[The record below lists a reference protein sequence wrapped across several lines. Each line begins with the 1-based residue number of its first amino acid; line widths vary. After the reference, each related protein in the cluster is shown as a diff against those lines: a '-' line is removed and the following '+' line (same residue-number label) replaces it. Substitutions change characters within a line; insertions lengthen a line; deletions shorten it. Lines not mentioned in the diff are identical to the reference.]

1 MTITIDNITDE
12 DIELYLY
19 SFQLHQFLREETKV
33 TLTPRGITAQTAQV
47 VQNNPFDDLFSLAE
61 PATTNHSEPHKS
73 TDADLYIAFS
83 MYYENFY
90 ADRIKDGDTIRWQ
103 IINKNFDVSRS
114 IPLSGLVRDP
124 DVHKV
129 IHNYVESL
137 DEITKAIYKS
147 YILRIL
153 MFGLFYRANKSI
165 ETDKKILLYPFV
177 RHSTLLI
184 VPHIKQVRYG
194 IGTNFVYTVGE
205 EEITVLNRREDIIFK
220 IKPIAYSDICHH
232 RIDVAVYGDLCEYIC
247 EHYPNKEY
255 RIDYDALA
263 KFSTRITRPKRSP
276 QKVGKPIMEVCISD
290 VKEDIDDELPF

>member
-1 MTITIDNITDE
+1 MTITVDDITDE

-19 SFQLHQFLREETKV
+19 SFQLHRFLREETKDD
-33 TLTPRGITAQTAQV
+33 
-47 VQNNPFDDLFSLAE
+47 NPFSIAV
-61 PATTNHSEPHKS
+61 PVATVTHSEPYKS

-83 MYYENFY
+83 MYYEKFY
-90 ADRIKDGDTIRWQ
+90 AGRIKDGDTIKWQ
-103 IINKNFDVSRS
+103 ILNKNFDVARS
-114 IPLSGLVRDP
+114 IPLSGLVKDP

-129 IHNYVESL
+129 IHSYVESL
-137 DEITKAIYKS
+137 DVITKAMYKS

-177 RHSTLLI
+177 KRSTLLI

-205 EEITVLNRREDIIFK
+205 EEITILNRREDIIFK
-220 IKPIAYSDICHH
+220 IKPTTYSDICHH

-255 RIDYDALA
+255 QIDYNALA
-263 KFSTRITRPKRSP
+263 KFSTRVTRLKKSP
-276 QKVGKPIMEVCISD
+276 AKVGKPIMEVSVSGVD
-290 VKEDIDDELPF
+290 EDIDDIFPF

>member
-1 MTITIDNITDE
+1 MTITIDDITDE

-19 SFQLHQFLREETKV
+19 TFQLHQFLREETKV
-33 TLTPRGITAQTAQV
+33 TLTPRGLTTQV
-47 VQNNPFDDLFSLAE
+47 VQNNPFDDLIAE
-61 PATTNHSEPHKS
+61 PVNTTKREPYKS

-83 MYYENFY
+83 MYYEKFY
-90 ADRIKDGDTIRWQ
+90 SDRIKDGDTIKWQ
-103 IINKNFDVSRS
+103 ILNKNFDVARS
-114 IPLSGLVRDP
+114 IPLSGLVRVL

-129 IHNYVESL
+129 IHSYVESL

-177 RHSTLLI
+177 KHSTLLI

-194 IGTNFVYTVGE
+194 IGTNFMYIAGE
-205 EEITVLNRREDIIFK
+205 EEITILNRREDIIFK

-232 RIDVAVYGDLCEYIC
+232 RFDVGVYGELCEYIC
-247 EHYPNKEY
+247 EQYPNKDY
-255 RIDYDALA
+255 RIDYNTLA
-263 KFSTRITRPKRSP
+263 KFSTRVTRPRRSP
-276 QKVGKPIMEVCISD
+276 AKVGRPIMEVTVSGAD
-290 VKEDIDDELPF
+290 EDIDDILPF

>member
-33 TLTPRGITAQTAQV
+33 TLTPRGITKQV
-47 VQNNPFDDLFSLAE
+47 VQNDPFADLFSLTD
-61 PATTNHSEPHKS
+61 PATVDEPPKS
-73 TDADLYIAFS
+73 ADADLYIAFS
-83 MYYENFY
+83 MYYEKFY

-114 IPLSGLVRDP
+114 IPMSGLLRDP
-124 DVHKV
+124 DVHKI
-129 IHNYVESL
+129 IHSYVESL

-153 MFGLFYRANKSI
+153 MFGLFYRANKSV

-255 RIDYDALA
+255 RIDYNALA

-276 QKVGKPIMEVCISD
+276 RKVGKPIMEVNIID

>member
-19 SFQLHQFLREETKV
+19 SFQLHQFLREEAKV
-33 TLTPRGITAQTAQV
+33 TLKPTGLTAQV
-47 VQNNPFDDLFSLAE
+47 VQNDPFADLFSLAE
-61 PATTNHSEPHKS
+61 PETVNEPPKS
-73 TDADLYIAFS
+73 ADADLYIAFS
-83 MYYENFY
+83 MYYEKFY

-114 IPLSGLVRDP
+114 IPMSGLLRDP

-129 IHNYVESL
+129 IHIYVESL

-147 YILRIL
+147 YILRLI
-153 MFGLFYRANKSI
+153 MFGLFYRANKHI
-165 ETDKKILLYPFV
+165 ETEKKILIYPFM

-220 IKPIAYSDICHH
+220 IKPTAYSDICHH

-255 RIDYDALA
+255 QIDYNALA
-263 KFSTRITRPKRSP
+263 KFSTRVTRLKKSP
-276 QKVGKPIMEVCISD
+276 AKVGKPIMEVSVSGVD
-290 VKEDIDDELPF
+290 EDIDDIFPF

>member
-1 MTITIDNITDE
+1 MTITVDDITDE

-19 SFQLHQFLREETKV
+19 SFQLHRFLREETKDD
-33 TLTPRGITAQTAQV
+33 
-47 VQNNPFDDLFSLAE
+47 NPFSIAV
-61 PATTNHSEPHKS
+61 PVATVTHSEPYKS

-83 MYYENFY
+83 MYYEKFY
-90 ADRIKDGDTIRWQ
+90 AGRIKDGDTIKWQ
-103 IINKNFDVSRS
+103 ILNKNFDVARS
-114 IPLSGLVRDP
+114 IPLSGLVKDP

-129 IHNYVESL
+129 IHSYVESL
-137 DEITKAIYKS
+137 DVITKAMYKS

-177 RHSTLLI
+177 KRSTLLI

-255 RIDYDALA
+255 QIDYNALA
-263 KFSTRITRPKRSP
+263 KFSTRVTRLKKSP
-276 QKVGKPIMEVCISD
+276 AKVGKPIMEVSLSGVD
-290 VKEDIDDELPF
+290 ADIDDIFPF

>member
-1 MTITIDNITDE
+1 MTITVDDITDE

-19 SFQLHQFLREETKV
+19 SFQLHRFLREETKDD
-33 TLTPRGITAQTAQV
+33 
-47 VQNNPFDDLFSLAE
+47 NPFSIAV
-61 PATTNHSEPHKS
+61 PVATVTHSEPYKS

-83 MYYENFY
+83 MYYEKFY
-90 ADRIKDGDTIRWQ
+90 AGRIKDGDTIKWQ
-103 IINKNFDVSRS
+103 ILNKNFDVARS
-114 IPLSGLVRDP
+114 IPLSGLVKDP

-129 IHNYVESL
+129 IHSYVESL
-137 DEITKAIYKS
+137 DVITKAMYKS

-177 RHSTLLI
+177 KRSTLLI

-205 EEITVLNRREDIIFK
+205 EEITILNRREDIIFK
-220 IKPIAYSDICHH
+220 IKPTTYSDICHH

-255 RIDYDALA
+255 QIDYNALA
-263 KFSTRITRPKRSP
+263 KFSTRVTRLKKSP
-276 QKVGKPIMEVCISD
+276 AKVGKPIMEVSLSGVD
-290 VKEDIDDELPF
+290 ADIDDIFPF

>member
-19 SFQLHQFLREETKV
+19 SFQLHQFPREETKV
-33 TLTPRGITAQTAQV
+33 TLTPRGIPAQV
-47 VQNNPFDDLFSLAE
+47 VQNDPFDDLIAE
-61 PATTNHSEPHKS
+61 PVNTPKREPYKS

-83 MYYENFY
+83 MYYEKFY
-90 ADRIKDGDTIRWQ
+90 ADRIKDGDTIKWQ
-103 IINKNFDVSRS
+103 ILNKNFDVARS

-129 IHNYVESL
+129 IHSYVESL

-147 YILRIL
+147 YILRLI
-153 MFGLFYRANKSI
+153 MFGLFYRTNKHI
-165 ETDKKILLYPFV
+165 ETEKKILLYPFMYN
-177 RHSTLLI
+177 STLLI

-220 IKPIAYSDICHH
+220 IKPITYSDICHH
-232 RIDVAVYGDLCEYIC
+232 RINVSVYGDLCEYIC

-255 RIDYDALA
+255 RIDYNALA
-263 KFSTRITRPKRSP
+263 KFSTRITRPRRSP
-276 QKVGKPIMEVCISD
+276 AKVGRPIMEVNIND

>member
-1 MTITIDNITDE
+1 MTITLDDITDE

-33 TLTPRGITAQTAQV
+33 TLTPRGIV
-47 VQNNPFDDLFSLAE
+47 NNNNPFPIAV
-61 PATTNHSEPHKS
+61 PVATVTHSEPYKS

-83 MYYENFY
+83 MYYEKFY
-90 ADRIKDGDTIRWQ
+90 ADRIKDGDTIKWQ
-103 IINKNFDVSRS
+103 ILNKNFDVARS

-129 IHNYVESL
+129 IHSYVESL

-194 IGTNFVYTVGE
+194 IGTNFMYIAGE
-205 EEITVLNRREDIIFK
+205 EEITILNRREDIIFK

-232 RIDVAVYGDLCEYIC
+232 RFDVGVYGELCEYIY
-247 EHYPNKEY
+247 EQYPNKDY
-255 RIDYDALA
+255 RIDYNALA
-263 KFSTRITRPKRSP
+263 KFSTRVTRPRRSP
-276 QKVGKPIMEVCISD
+276 AKVGRPIMEVTVSGAD
-290 VKEDIDDELPF
+290 EDIDDILPF